1 MVQGSHKLGKS
12 RKSGGSQKRK
22 SVKTVKKTKKGNAK
36 VERNKAIIATTKAIN
51 RKNERI
57 IAAKAMNAGTSFSL
71 KDISTKGKEYG
82 TGLILLFRQDP
93 AECIGSNNMI
103 SLSNIRKKRSKAT
116 NGNKGQEAK

>member
-1 MVQGSHKLGKS
+1 MAQGSHKLGKS

-22 SVKTVKKTKKGNAK
+22 AVKTVKKTKKGNAK

-71 KDISTKGKEYG
+71 KDISTKGEK
-82 TGLILLFRQDP
+82 LFESFFFD
-93 AECIGSNNMI
+93 GS
-103 SLSNIRKKRSKAT
+103 
-116 NGNKGQEAK
+116 